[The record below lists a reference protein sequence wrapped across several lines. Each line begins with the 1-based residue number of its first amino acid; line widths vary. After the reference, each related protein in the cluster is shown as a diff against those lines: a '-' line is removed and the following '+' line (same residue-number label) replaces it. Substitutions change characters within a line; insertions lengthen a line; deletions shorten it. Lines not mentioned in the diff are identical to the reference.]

1 MSSLRTKTYSYAVY
15 YSDNSY
21 MIYDFVPSDIKAFTK
36 HLLDGNTSFLEL
48 SIGLFNFKDI
58 RAIIKQK
65 DKEDEEAYI
74 PQLEDADPELP
85 FSVKSYLN
93 ELRGVERY

>member
-1 MSSLRTKTYSYAVY
+1 M
-15 YSDNSY
+15 
-21 MIYDFVPSDIKAFTK
+21 MYDFVPSDIKAFTK
-36 HLLDGNTSFLEL
+36 HLIEGDLGALEL
-48 SIGLFNFKDI
+48 SIGILVFKDI

-65 DKEDEEAYI
+65 DAEEAELI
-74 PQLEDADPELP
+74 DLEDADPEVS